1 MPWYEDYFTADFWAY
16 ADAEYSPERTREEV
30 SYLAGVLREHA
41 PGRRVLDLGCG
52 TGRHAIG
59 LARLGFDVTG
69 VDVVEQTL
77 ARASKVAAEAGVR
90 VRFCRADLLT
100 SLDWGVGEVD
110 AAICVQAFGWGTD
123 PDQLRLLRAVR
134 ALLPADGLLVL
145 DHSSI
150 LAIMKMYQPRA
161 QATIGA
167 ATFAFHRQY
176 DPVTGRSAGEVRVRR
191 ADGSQAVLPD
201 DIRMYTP
208 AEVSG
213 LLARAGYEVIGADA
227 DFRAGRPV
235 AIGSRYVQF
244 LARPASQV
252 ESALAGH
259 QGVEPG
265 PAEVDL
271 RWAPDE
277 AGFAAAA
284 VAAAWA
290 KVAADPLALPELAR
304 RYDVTDPYGG
314 GRAAPVLAAHL
325 GWPAGAGSGAGSGG
339 LAGSGGS
346 TLGAD
351 RVSVGAGV
359 TGLLHNLA
367 RLADGGTVLTASDGH
382 PQLAEAAAAAGI
394 TVAVAPLTD
403 PEAAAAAV
411 AEFRPAVTVLDRPT
425 TTGASWTLPMISE
438 LAASTASVGGVLV
451 VDESYACYL
460 PPGDSAAPLTESL
473 DRLIVLR
480 GVSKGFCCGGLRI
493 GFAICSPPLAAAV
506 RSVLAPLAASALAL
520 DVALELLSRPDQLAS
535 LRARIAEVKPALEA
549 AVGAAGI
556 ATLPT
561 DPRVPWIA
569 LRRDPAA
576 EATLARC
583 QLIAKAVP
591 VLRPTSA
598 LVPAVPGLLRMSVPL
613 SADRADAVLSA
624 LARAAAG
631 MTH

>member
-16 ADAEYSPERTREEV
+16 ADAEYTPERTRDEV
-30 SYLAGVLREHA
+30 EYLAGVLGRLA

-59 LARLGFDVTG
+59 LARRGFDVTG

-77 ARASKVAAEAGVR
+77 ARASKEAADAGVA
-90 VRFCRADLLT
+90 VRFRRADLLT

-123 PDQLRLLRAVR
+123 EDQLKMLRAVR

-150 LAIMKMYQPRA
+150 LAITKMYQPRA

-167 ATFAFHRQY
+167 ATFAFLRQY

-201 DIRMYTP
+201 DIRLYTP
-208 AEVSG
+208 AEVGG
-213 LLARAGYEVIGADA
+213 LLARAGDEVIGADA
-227 DFRAGRPV
+227 DFRAGLPV

-244 LARPASQV
+244 LARPASRV

-259 QGVEPG
+259 QGGEPSPG
-265 PAEVDL
+265 EVDL

-277 AGFAAAA
+277 AGFAAPA

-290 KVAADPLALPELAR
+290 KVAADPAALPDLAR
-304 RYDVTDPYGG
+304 RYDVTDPHGG

-325 GWPAGAGSGAGSGG
+325 GWPPAPVPGSAGPVLGSGG
-339 LAGSGGS
+339 AV
-346 TLGAD
+346 LGED

-359 TGLLHNLA
+359 TGLLHDLA
-367 RLADGGTVLTASDGH
+367 GLAAGGTVLTAPDGH
-382 PQLAEAAAAAGI
+382 PQLAEAAAAAGC
-394 TVAVAPLTD
+394 TVAVARLTD

-411 AEFRPAVTVLDRPT
+411 AEFRPAVTVLDRPS
-425 TTGASWTLPMISE
+425 TTGACWTLPMISE

-451 VDESYACYL
+451 IDESYACYL
-460 PPGDSAAPLTESL
+460 PPGGSAAPLTETEE
-473 DRLIVLR
+473 RLIVLR

-493 GFAICSPPLAAAV
+493 GFAICSPALATAV
-506 RSVLAPLAASALAL
+506 RSVLAPLAGSALAL

-549 AVGAAGI
+549 AARAAGLV
-556 ATLPT
+556 TLPT
-561 DPRVPWIA
+561 DARVPWIV

-576 EATLARC
+576 AATLARC
-583 QLIAKAVP
+583 RLIAKAVP
-591 VLRPTSA
+591 VPRPASA
-598 LVPAVPGLLRMSVPL
+598 PAPPALLRMSVPL
-613 SADRADAVLSA
+613 SAERADAVLSA

-631 MTH
+631 TH